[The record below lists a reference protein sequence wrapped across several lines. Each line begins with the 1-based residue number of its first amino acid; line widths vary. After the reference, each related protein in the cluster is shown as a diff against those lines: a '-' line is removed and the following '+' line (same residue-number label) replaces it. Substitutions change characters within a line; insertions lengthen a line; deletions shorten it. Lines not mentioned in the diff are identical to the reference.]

1 MVCYRDQASS
11 MVSQTMDY
19 NRKRKSRSRKD
30 GTSCVAETIAKWK
43 EYNIKFDSLGYEA
56 KPVRKAPAKGSKKGC
71 MKGKGGPENARCNYR
86 GVRQR
91 TWGKWCRRSG
101 SHTGEVGCGW
111 AHLTLQMK
119 LLLLMM
125 KLQEQCMGVVRGL
138 TFQIMAYDSKA
149 KQKDGEIIADDW
161 REAGGTP
168 MTTSKGKI
176 KEEAVEHELKKETLR
191 EESRE
196 ESMDT
201 EAAKF
206 FMIEKPDYIPLDP
219 APDREPRP
227 LTGTGSHGAQET
239 KVDHKDLSCQLQHP
253 NEKLLGDLPHME
265 AAIGFDHGI
274 DFLRPGRPEDYNLS
288 FSELSLELD
297 PDHIDLS
304 QRLQIALHDCIHE
317 RAGFISRIPLR
328 YIHHIRLHHHRPA
341 ATARRRWR
349 CMEGFQASPCWTPPA
364 GPETTRTSRRV
375 PTSPSPTMTWQLF
388 RKCFIRLWRV
398 EASHH
403 RPDRVYGCLD
413 RPHHRRAALVGDTTA
428 WVWVVEHILRHLPGN
443 RADPRGLR
451 VFVVQTDGG
460 GAAGVVQGVDSV
472 KLKRGRHH
480 LRVRISVR
488 RFDI

>member
-19 NRKRKSRSRKD
+19 NRKRKSRSRRD
-30 GTSCVAETIAKWK
+30 GTRCVAETIAKWK

-91 TWGKWCRRSG
+91 TWGKWVSEIREPHRG
-101 SHTGEVGCGW
+101 SRLWLGTFNTANEAALAYDEAARAMYGRCARLNFPDH
-111 AHLTLQMK
+111 
-119 LLLLMM
+119 
-125 KLQEQCMGVVRGL
+125 GL
-138 TFQIMAYDSKA
+138 PIVFAKDSYDSKA
-149 KQKDGEIIADDW
+149 KQKDGEKIADDW

-176 KEEAVEHELKKETLR
+176 KEEAVEHELKTETLR

-206 FMIEKPDYIPLDP
+206 FMIEKPDYIRCRGVNLDSFPADDMFNVDEVLAALDP
-219 APDREPRP
+219 APGREPRP
-227 LTGTGSHGAQET
+227 LTGTGLHGAQET

-297 PDHIDLS
+297 PDH
-304 QRLQIALHDCIHE
+304 
-317 RAGFISRIPLR
+317 
-328 YIHHIRLHHHRPA
+328 
-341 ATARRRWR
+341 
-349 CMEGFQASPCWTPPA
+349 M
-364 GPETTRTSRRV
+364 
-375 PTSPSPTMTWQLF
+375 
-388 RKCFIRLWRV
+388 
-398 EASHH
+398 
-403 RPDRVYGCLD
+403 
-413 RPHHRRAALVGDTTA
+413 
-428 WVWVVEHILRHLPGN
+428 VV
-443 RADPRGLR
+443 
-451 VFVVQTDGG
+451 
-460 GAAGVVQGVDSV
+460 
-472 KLKRGRHH
+472 
-480 LRVRISVR
+480 
-488 RFDI
+488 